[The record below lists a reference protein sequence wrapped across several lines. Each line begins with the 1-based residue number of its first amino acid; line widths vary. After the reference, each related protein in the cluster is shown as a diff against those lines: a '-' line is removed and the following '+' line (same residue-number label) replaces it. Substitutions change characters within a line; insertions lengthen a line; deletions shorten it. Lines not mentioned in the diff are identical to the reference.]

1 MKIFGHEIDEDD
13 EDDYDDLEVAGED
26 LDVNLENLM
35 LQNTNYKVLRE
46 SEILY
51 LQPPGPGPIRM
62 SLCFSMLQ
70 SQGILANTG
79 CLKKKATFFLYL
91 E

>member
-51 LQPPGPGPIRM
+51 LQPPPPPGRGPSVCHFV
-62 SLCFSMLQ
+62 SLCYKVRVF
-70 SQGILANTG
+70 
-79 CLKKKATFFLYL
+79 
-91 E
+91 